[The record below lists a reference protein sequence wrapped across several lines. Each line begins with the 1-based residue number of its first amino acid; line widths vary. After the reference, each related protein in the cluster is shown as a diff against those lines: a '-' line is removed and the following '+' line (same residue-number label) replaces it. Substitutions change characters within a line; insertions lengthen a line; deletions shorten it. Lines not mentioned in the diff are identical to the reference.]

1 MESYVTQEVITS
13 NLTGN
18 SENITIA
25 LWLSGGM
32 LQVEGDDSIEYHV
45 PEKLEKYP
53 TEVSWYFTSYCK
65 KWNFR
70 KLARF
75 RLFY

>member
-1 MESYVTQEVITS
+1 MESYVTQEVIKS
-13 NLTGN
+13 QLTGN

-53 TEVSWYFTSYCK
+53 T
-65 KWNFR
+65 
-70 KLARF
+70 A
-75 RLFY
+75 

>member
-1 MESYVTQEVITS
+1 MASYVTQEVLKS
-13 NLTGN
+13 ELTGA

-32 LQVEGDDSIEYHV
+32 LQVEGDDSIEYNV

-53 TEVSWYFTSYCK
+53 TEVSITW
-65 KWNFR
+65 
-70 KLARF
+70 
-75 RLFY
+75 